1 LTTKVLSEAQK
12 RRRRRYKKVS
22 GIEPANRDGPRNVTA
37 KSQPMLPA
45 GTTQHALNLLFPKED
60 RYITNPNAWITDE
73 LNEWAWSKQQ
83 EICRSVVENK
93 YTAVKACHGPG
104 KSFIAARIFAWF
116 LRVHRLGS
124 AFGVSSAPTA
134 PQIGAI
140 LWRELRRVHVK
151 AKLPGRITLDNQW
164 YMSKYGKRNTPNS
177 EDQLIAHGRKPADYD
192 EQAFQGI
199 HDEYVIA
206 VLDEAGGI
214 PKQLFDAVDSILTT
228 DDCRALAI
236 GNPDDPGSH
245 FATICAPG
253 SGWNVISISAFDT
266 PNFTGEQV
274 PPQVAKVLVS
284 PGWVDE
290 RRRSWGEGS
299 PLWTS
304 KVLGEFPDVSDETLF
319 PPSIIRRACERNLPG
334 TETGRYGADI
344 ARFGTDKS
352 VVYRN
357 RGFQIRH
364 EAEWAKQDTMASAG
378 QLALILNRHPIIRP
392 PMVIDVVGLG
402 SGVYDR
408 LKEQNYNV
416 VPFASSERAFQP
428 AKYTNRRSEV
438 YWTFRELCESG
449 SIDLDP
455 EDEQLLSEM
464 GSIKWGLDS
473 SGRIYIESKDDM
485 KKRGM
490 PSPDHADSAVMS
502 TVMNTTAREILEMM
516 NQRPKSVAGDIL
528 TRPM

>member
-1 LTTKVLSEAQK
+1 MSQVLSEAQK
-12 RRRRRYKKVS
+12 RRRRRYQKRS
-22 GIEPANRDGPRNVTA
+22 GLEPSRGVAGKQIKEHT
-37 KSQPMLPA
+37 QPMLPA
-45 GTTQHALNLLFPKED
+45 GTTDHALKLLFPTEHAYLD
-60 RYITNPNAWITDE
+60 DPAQWISDE
-73 LNEWAWSKQQ
+73 LNEWAWSLQR
-83 EICRSVVENK
+83 EICKSVVENK
-93 YTAVKACHGPG
+93 YTAVQACHGPG
-104 KSFIAARIFAWF
+104 KSFIAARIFAWW

-140 LWRELRRVHVK
+140 LWRELRRVHAK
-151 AKLPGRITLDNQW
+151 GKLPGRITLDNQW

-253 SGWNVISISAFDT
+253 SGWNVIKISAFDT
-266 PNFTGEQV
+266 PNFTGEKV
-274 PPQVAKVLVS
+274 PASVARVLVS

-319 PPSIIRRACERNLPG
+319 PPSILRRACERNLKG

-364 EAEWAKQDTMASAG
+364 EKEWAKQDTMASAG
-378 QLALILNRHPIIRP
+378 QLALILNRHPLIRP
-392 PMVIDVVGLG
+392 PMIIDVVGLG
-402 SGVYDR
+402 SGVFDR
-408 LKEQNYNV
+408 LREQGYNV
-416 VPFASSERAFQP
+416 VPFASSERAFNA

-438 YWTFRELCESG
+438 YWTFREMCESG

-455 EDEQLLSEM
+455 ADETLLSEL
-464 GSIKWGLDS
+464 GSIKWGIDS

-490 PSPDHADSAVMS
+490 PSPDHADAAVMS

-516 NQRPKSVAGDIL
+516 NKRGSSIADDIL
-528 TRPM
+528 TKLT